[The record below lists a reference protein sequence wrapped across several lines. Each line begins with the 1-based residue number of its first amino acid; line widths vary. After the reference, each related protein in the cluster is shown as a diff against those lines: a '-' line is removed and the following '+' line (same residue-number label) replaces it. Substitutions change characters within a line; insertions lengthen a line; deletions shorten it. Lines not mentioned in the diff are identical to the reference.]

1 MKRLSNTEA
10 KLKESVA
17 YKKKWQMC
25 FLTEQQRKFVSQ
37 LKKIQNKKKN
47 GVNVIIKLILSTKL
61 KVH

>member
-1 MKRLSNTEA
+1 
-10 KLKESVA
+10 
-17 YKKKWQMC
+17 MC

-37 LKKIQNKKKN
+37 LKKKQKKKKKKN

>member
-1 MKRLSNTEA
+1 
-10 KLKESVA
+10 
-17 YKKKWQMC
+17 MC

-37 LKKIQNKKKN
+37 LKKIQKKKKN

>member
-1 MKRLSNTEA
+1 
-10 KLKESVA
+10 
-17 YKKKWQMC
+17 MC